1 MLNASLFSTRKRT
14 MPNSSKRR
22 GPARTAAAASNSRN
36 AASPRRG
43 RPPKKVF
50 INVEIK
56 ATTRDNLNLLKR
68 KSGLRNQGEVLD
80 FLILNQL
87 RKMGVRTVAK

>member
-1 MLNASLFSTRKRT
+1 MRTSTTRRSSAPASESRA
-14 MPNSSKRR
+14 SS
-22 GPARTAAAASNSRN
+22 A
-36 AASPRRG
+36 PRRG

-68 KSGLRNQGEVLD
+68 KAGLRNQGEVLD
-80 FLILNQL
+80 LLIAGQL
-87 RKMGVRTVAK
+87 REWNGKARAK

>member
-1 MLNASLFSTRKRT
+1 MRTLPSRRTSIAKNAGTT
-14 MPNSSKRR
+14 GSS
-22 GPARTAAAASNSRN
+22 
-36 AASPRRG
+36 ASPRRG

-68 KSGLRNQGEVLD
+68 KAGLRNQGEVLD
-80 FLILNQL
+80 LLISKQL
-87 RKMGVRTVAK
+87 RAWSGKAQTR

>member
-1 MLNASLFSTRKRT
+1 MSTITTRRSAKSAVSAR
-14 MPNSSKRR
+14 SS
-22 GPARTAAAASNSRN
+22 ATT
-36 AASPRRG
+36 RRG

-56 ATTRDNLNLLKR
+56 AATRDGLNLLKR

-80 FLILNQL
+80 LLISNQL
-87 RKMGVRTVAK
+87 REWGGRTHAK